1 MPFLDTIFQRARDNP
16 KHIIMSEGD
25 DPRIQE
31 ASAIAARQGL
41 AKLTLLGDVNSIRS
55 GLAKHGAEDFD
66 IEVISPTD
74 NPDFD
79 ALVDGY
85 HALRAPKGETR
96 DDAMT
101 RMTDP
106 VGQAAMR
113 LREGMADATIGGSIS
128 TTAHTVRAALQI
140 IGRGEGVRTVSSFF
154 LMVPPNNHPTLDRTI
169 IFTDCALLIE
179 PDANQLSD
187 IAVASAHSCEALM
200 GKQASIAFLSFS
212 TAGSGQHPSLL
223 PIREAVSLTRARL
236 PDLEV
241 DGEFQFDAAF
251 DDTTRAKKA
260 PNSTLSSMPDIFVFP
275 NLMAANIGYKIAQ
288 RLGGM
293 IPVGPLL
300 QGLAKPAT
308 DLSRGC
314 KVEDIVGT
322 IAMTGVQA
330 QARLAP

>member
-1 MPFLDTIFQRARDNP
+1 MAFLDTIYERARAHP
-16 KHIIMSEGD
+16 THIIMSEGD

-31 ASAIAARQGL
+31 ASAIAAKQGL
-41 AKLTLLGDVNSIRS
+41 AKLTLLGDVETITA
-55 GLAKHGAEDFD
+55 GLAAHGAADLD

-85 HALRAPKGETR
+85 YALRAPKGETR
-96 DDAMT
+96 DDAVA
-101 RMTDP
+101 RMSDP
-106 VGQAAMR
+106 IGQAAMR
-113 LREGMADATIGGSIS
+113 LRMGMGDATIGGSVS

-140 IGRGEGVRTVSSFF
+140 IGRGAGVKTVSSFF
-154 LMVPPNNHPTLDRTI
+154 LMVPPEGHPTLDRTI

-179 PDANQLSD
+179 PDADQLSD
-187 IAVASAHSCEALM
+187 IAVASAQSCKALM
-200 GKQASIAFLSFS
+200 GKDASIAFLSFS
-212 TAGSGQHPSLL
+212 TAGSGEHPSLL
-223 PIREAVSLTRARL
+223 PIREAVAKTRARV
-236 PDLEV
+236 PELEV

-293 IPVGPLL
+293 IAVGPLL
-300 QGLAKPAT
+300 QGLAKPAN

-314 KVEDIVGT
+314 KVDDIVGT
-322 IAMTGVQA
+322 IAMTAVQA
-330 QARLAP
+330 QAR